1 MIMSH
6 KSGIKCFSKQDQA
19 LEYVKSNKDKELK
32 VFSREFDASGRRYF
46 IVASEHD
53 FWLDYQKCKEK
64 NHYEVISDT
73 VSKLYLD
80 LEFSKEEN
88 EGKNGE
94 EMCKLLISKVLECL
108 MNCFNHTCTTKDILV
123 LDSSNQ
129 SKYSAHVIFTR
140 TCFRTNEL
148 ISAFLNVFKS
158 SLTSSDEA
166 FFQVINKGKLTSFVD
181 ERVYTKN
188 RNFRL
193 IDSWKY
199 GKTTPLSLAA
209 FDEHSLKFSTFSAEE
224 SRFLIFKSSLVT
236 SIEKDIRVIDI
247 PLQPAPS
254 SNKSGEPS
262 INSCNCVALYPEL
275 EEFVKSLLPPGGFI
289 RSWRRGYNMSNILY
303 DIGGRRYCANVGRDH
318 RHNHVY
324 YLCNIAR
331 MTVVQMCHSCV
342 GYKSDEI
349 LIPTSVMWWMNDF
362 FDETYCI

>member
-1 MIMSH
+1 M
-6 KSGIKCFSKQDQA
+6 
-19 LEYVKSNKDKELK
+19 
-32 VFSREFDASGRRYF
+32 
-46 IVASEHD
+46 
-53 FWLDYQKCKEK
+53 
-64 NHYEVISDT
+64 
-73 VSKLYLD
+73 
-80 LEFSKEEN
+80 
-88 EGKNGE
+88 
-94 EMCKLLISKVLECL
+94 
-108 MNCFNHTCTTKDILV
+108 
-123 LDSSNQ
+123 
-129 SKYSAHVIFTR
+129 IFTR

-199 GKTTPLSLAA
+199 GKTTPLRLAA
-209 FDEHSLKFSTFSAEE
+209 FDKHSQKFSSLSAEE

-236 SIEKDIRVIDI
+236 SIEEDIKVIKIDI

-262 INSCNCVALYPEL
+262 ITSSNSVAPYPEL
-275 EEFVKSLLPPGGFI
+275 DEFVQSLLPPGGFI
-289 RSWRRGYNMSNILY
+289 RSWTISRSNMSNILY
-303 DIGGRRYCANVGRDH
+303 NIGGRRYCANVGRDH